1 MFPFAAK
8 NKKIK
13 CACECATARGSR
25 RRQNLTR
32 YPEGAQK
39 SLQPHCPRAA
49 PRSAPE
55 GALSLPGV
63 TQDASA
69 PFRRLPCLLLAAA
82 CQPCTVQHTPMTH
95 PRYPEG
101 C

>member
-32 YPEGAQK
+32 YPEGA
-39 SLQPHCPRAA
+39 
-49 PRSAPE
+49 RSPSSPTTR
-55 GALSLPGV
+55 GQHHALRLK
-63 TQDASA
+63 ASS
-69 PFRRLPCLLLAAA
+69 PCLESHRMCLLPSGD
-82 CQPCTVQHTPMTH
+82 CSVSCSRQHASPALCSTPQ
-95 PRYPEG
+95 
-101 C
+101 